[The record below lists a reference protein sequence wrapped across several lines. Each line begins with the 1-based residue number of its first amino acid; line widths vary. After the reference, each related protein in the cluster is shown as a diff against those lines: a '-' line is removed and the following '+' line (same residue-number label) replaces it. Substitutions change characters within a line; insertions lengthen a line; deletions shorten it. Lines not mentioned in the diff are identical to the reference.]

1 MGETKV
7 SKKRGVPPGSAAI
20 ALAEREQMVERDK
33 WHKDNEEWLK
43 ENWQAPMPGFFWKV
57 AELANR
63 KEEEIPQSLRAKGE
77 LLGVNARELLTAW
90 EKYFDAKGMVSLEP
104 HWDQL
109 SRRDDALCEKEWGL
123 MTDDAEQ
130 RKSEHLGNDARPG
143 KVWRRREEIPEIP
156 RPYCRWLR
164 DTGERW
170 KSEQTF
176 LYKRFGAA
184 EVREMLA
191 GARVKSLKGRETRA
205 SVDGAFENALS
216 LMTGDVERW
225 KTKHP
230 GRDARPGEVWRWV
243 HDEQEK
249 ADAEEE
255 TKALKARAT
264 EIAWHDRDI
273 VPPCPDDEEILCW
286 FETLKRT
293 DWKDRYQ
300 WPTVN
305 RVRQCLAMPR
315 KEILKIAKSGRWG
328 NRDVKELPQREPRVE
343 TLAKGS
349 YPPRRV
355 ELVTVAK
362 PPETHLS
369 PLALAKVLRRFAAE
383 HPSLKADAL
392 ALAKALSQK

>member
-143 KVWRRREEIPEIP
+143 
-156 RPYCRWLR
+156 
-164 DTGERW
+164 
-170 KSEQTF
+170 
-176 LYKRFGAA
+176 
-184 EVREMLA
+184 
-191 GARVKSLKGRETRA
+191 
-205 SVDGAFENALS
+205 
-216 LMTGDVERW
+216 
-225 KTKHP
+225 
-230 GRDARPGEVWRWV
+230 EVWRWV

-305 RVRQCLAMPR
+305 RVRQCLAMHR